1 MGFFNP
7 QLAEQSLTALDLMD
21 FDGEEK
27 VKDKVQ
33 QGQTMLNQLA
43 QMQMQMQQMAALLY
57 QRTGIDALGMTQ
69 QNMEQ
74 PQKVSGGQ
82 TMASAQK
89 AAQEST
95 MTSYGEKLA
104 ARAKPDMNNA

>member
-1 MGFFNP
+1 
-7 QLAEQSLTALDLMD
+7 
-21 FDGEEK
+21 
-27 VKDKVQ
+27 
-33 QGQTMLNQLA
+33 
-43 QMQMQMQQMAALLY
+43 
-57 QRTGIDALGMTQ
+57 MTQ

-89 AAQEST
+89 AAQESN